1 MFSFQMKKFIRNK
14 NFKIHFFFNV
24 LEVWDADQLFWFF
37 RLPFSS
43 WWFHSQRFVRCNLLS
58 SVRTEASENERYRYN
73 NQVENDKLIQKFEY
87 LKNSLHAN
95 LNPDYWWNIFEFIS
109 VFCSKSFNFSSRI
122 QTRFIFQDCMAV
134 KLWKNFLGLVSVD
147 VHEFTRKWWYF
158 FFRLLDKWKRSSL
171 TVDWTHWNILDMK
184 AMNTKWK
191 LWIPRMKRFI
201 KNSDQQT
208 LDVWPSQK
216 WWVFIVP
223 SE

>member
-1 MFSFQMKKFIRNK
+1 MCLIYEFPLKANLIYNIYLLRNTKLTLFSLVKFLQKKKKIHLKSYNLNGFKCFLFKWRNLFEIKTWKFI
-14 NFKIHFFFNV
+14 FFFNV

-37 RLPFSS
+37 RLPFLL

-158 FFRLLDKWKRSSL
+158 FSDF
-171 TVDWTHWNILDMK
+171 WTNGKGPL
-184 AMNTKWK
+184 
-191 LWIPRMKRFI
+191 
-201 KNSDQQT
+201 
-208 LDVWPSQK
+208 
-216 WWVFIVP
+216 
-223 SE
+223 